1 MLNGGPVS
9 WTSRRQSVVAQ
20 STLEA
25 EYIALSQAC
34 REAAW
39 LRKLVAELGVYK
51 PDHRILIRVDNM
63 GAISTSRYLT
73 TPNNM
78 SEPNTSTSDI
88 TTLEKRLQ
96 QAE

>member
-25 EYIALSQAC
+25 KYIALSQAC

-39 LRKLVAELGVYK
+39 LRKLVAEFGVYK
-51 PDHRILIRVDNM
+51 PDHRILIRVTTW
-63 GAISTSRYLT
+63 GLYRPAT